1 MSDKIYKV
9 GYKKPPK
16 HTQFKPGQSG
26 NPKGLGKRDETP
38 KTVFKEEMAE
48 RFPITR
54 KGKTVRVSALRIA
67 MKRAKVKAME
77 GDLKAFALLLRLCE
91 RWGLD
96 EAKEALAQELQ
107 PDDAGI
113 IKRALRRLTDE
124 DEDPPPDAGRSDR
137 DDDDKKEGGPRG

>member
-1 MSDKIYKV
+1 MSDKPYKV
-9 GYKKPPK
+9 GYKNPPK
-16 HTQFKPGQSG
+16 HTQFKPGHSG
-26 NPKGLGKRDETP
+26 NPNGPGKRAETP

-48 RFPITR
+48 RFAITR

-67 MKRAKVKAME
+67 VKQAKVKAME

-113 IKRALRRLTDE
+113 IERALRRLTDE
-124 DEDPPPDAGRSDR
+124 DAAPPPDAGEFDR
-137 DDDDKKEGGPRG
+137 DDDDKK